1 MAETKITQLVI
12 SPSIDGTEYLIVDNT
27 EVTRRTTINSLS
39 SVVQTWSIPCNT
51 ILQSNSATWNNTSST
66 VQSNSATWSQGN
78 SAVNTVVQSNSATW
92 SQGNSAVNTV
102 VQSNSA
108 TWSQG
113 IEPVYTITSNYTIS
127 ADDTRKQF
135 IYSSTNNITAFITA
149 SANIDNFSCT
159 FSQLDYGSITIK
171 FDPTYTSG
179 SIISINNIDT
189 TITKGASIN
198 IKRTANNQFLV
209 SPVFFSLVQ

>member
-39 SVVQTWSIPCNT
+39 SVVQTWPIPCNT

-66 VQSNSATWSQGN
+66 VQSNSATWSQ
-78 SAVNTVVQSNSATW
+78 V
-92 SQGNSAVNTV
+92 NSAVNTV

-159 FSQLDYGSITIK
+159 FSQLDYGSIAIK

>member
-39 SVVQTWSIPCNT
+39 SVVQTWPIPCNT
-51 ILQSNSATWNNTSST
+51 ILQSNSATWDNTSST
-66 VQSNSATWSQGN
+66 
-78 SAVNTVVQSNSATW
+78 
-92 SQGNSAVNTV
+92 

-179 SIISINNIDT
+179 SIISVNNIDT

>member
-1 MAETKITQLVI
+1 MAETKITQLTI

-39 SVVQTWSIPCNT
+39 SVVR
-51 ILQSNSATWNNTSST
+51 TWNLDFE
-66 VQSNSATWSQGN
+66 
-78 SAVNTVVQSNSATW
+78 
-92 SQGNSAVNTV
+92 
-102 VQSNSA
+102 
-108 TWSQG
+108 
-113 IEPVYTITSNYTIS
+113 IEPEPVYSITGSYSIS
-127 ADDTRKQF
+127 AIDNRKQF
-135 IYSSTNNITAFITA
+135 TYSSTNNITAFITEG
-149 SANIDNFSCT
+149 ANIDNFSCT
-159 FSQLDYGSITIK
+159 FSQLDYGSITVK

-179 SIISINNIDT
+179 SIISINNTDT

>member
-1 MAETKITQLVI
+1 MAETKITQLTI

-39 SVVQTWSIPCNT
+39 GVVRG
-51 ILQSNSATWNNTSST
+51 WNLDFE
-66 VQSNSATWSQGN
+66 
-78 SAVNTVVQSNSATW
+78 
-92 SQGNSAVNTV
+92 
-102 VQSNSA
+102 
-108 TWSQG
+108 
-113 IEPVYTITSNYTIS
+113 IEPVYTITSNHNIS
-127 ADDTRKQF
+127 AGDTRKQF
-135 IYSSTNNITAFITA
+135 IYSSTNNITAFITEG
-149 SANIDNFSCT
+149 ANIDNFSCT

-171 FDPTYTSG
+171 FDPAYTSG
-179 SIISINNIDT
+179 SIISINSIDT